1 MVRDVHPVRRVD
13 HGGQVLSPARKP
25 VAGHET
31 WDAFWAEA
39 SGGRTEV
46 IRGVEVAVPTDV
58 PMALEKRV
66 DELRDS
72 DAQEDLA
79 ELLALLFGRDVLE
92 QWMDAG
98 MGMLEL
104 QTVLTWGMAQ
114 AGGRDLTFAE
124 ALEMVRSGEGL
135 GKPKGPNRATRRAT
149 GAPAKRSAAGGGRSK
164 PTSRASTGT
173 ARKTSR
179 A

>member
-1 MVRDVHPVRRVD
+1 M
-13 HGGQVLSPARKP
+13 SPARKP
-25 VAGHET
+25 AVGHET
-31 WDAFWAEA
+31 WDAFWAEV

-46 IRGVEVAVPTDV
+46 IRGVEVAVPSDV
-58 PMALEKRV
+58 PMALEQRV

-72 DAQEDLA
+72 DAKEDLA
-79 ELLALLFGRDVLE
+79 ELLSLLFGQDVLD

-104 QTVLTWGMAQ
+104 QTVLTWAMAQ

-124 ALEMVRSGEGL
+124 ALEMVRSGDA
-135 GKPKGPNRATRRAT
+135 GKLPGPKGPNRAARRAT

-164 PTSRASTGT
+164 PTSSASTGS
-173 ARKTSR
+173 ARRTSR